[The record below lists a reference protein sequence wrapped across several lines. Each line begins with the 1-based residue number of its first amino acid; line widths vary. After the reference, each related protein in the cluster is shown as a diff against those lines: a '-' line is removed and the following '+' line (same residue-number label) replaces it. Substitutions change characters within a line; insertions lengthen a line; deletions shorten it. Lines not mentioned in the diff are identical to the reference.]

1 MGTVSRRNVTLTP
14 FAPLRPFRARIA
26 ALTPRRPATGW
37 SVQALLSSNDM
48 TTYRREA
55 IDLKPLRNLDDQ
67 GPSPEDKIHQQPGVR
82 KVFAAAGI
90 GLSALLMLIAVA
102 LVTFMQVIPRSC
114 LPVRRL
120 ASELVMSVFRTQPA
134 PDWPFPPEPP
144 PNDARDATERSV
156 SPSCLGGVVRVN
168 AVA

>member
-1 MGTVSRRNVTLTP
+1 M
-14 FAPLRPFRARIA
+14 
-26 ALTPRRPATGW
+26 
-37 SVQALLSSNDM
+37 
-48 TTYRREA
+48 TYRREA

-102 LVTFMQVIPRSC
+102 LTTFMQV
-114 LPVRRL
+114 LPAILFAGAAIGIGSWCVN
-120 ASELVMSVFRTQPA
+120 VFRTQPT

-144 PNDARDATERSV
+144 PE
-156 SPSCLGGVVRVN
+156 
-168 AVA
+168 